1 MTAKI
6 LRIIGIIFL
15 CSICFFPLLRFVA
28 PLLSNSSLT
37 FFLFM
42 SFLHSIFMIGVA
54 WFVSK
59 TSIKPQPFDRKN
71 ESIGLF
77 LFLSGVFFVIAFGM
91 GAPPRDASVWIANR
105 THEVWRAIF
114 LELAV
119 FCSGLGL
126 FFFSRLIKS
135 NFSKTFGTV
144 FLILAVIGIVLTV
157 YDFYWG
163 LFLLP
168 NDIDTWAKEGKDLKQ
183 FFNHYD
189 DMKNELRGTARCLI
203 YLVSILTFFV
213 GWKLKIIKTW
223 VAVILSLL
231 CIFFLQDV
239 FIPLISDISQINIH
253 IGMVPAVALSP
264 LYLLGVYWIAE
275 YMNKKSLT

>member
-1 MTAKI
+1 MTARI

-42 SFLHSIFMIGVA
+42 SLLHSIFMIGVA
-54 WFVSK
+54 WFVNKTASK
-59 TSIKPQPFDRKN
+59 SQPFDINNK
-71 ESIGLF
+71 SIGLF

-91 GAPPRDASVWIANR
+91 GAPPRDANEWIANR

-119 FCSGLGL
+119 FCTGLGL
-126 FFFSRLIKS
+126 YFFSRLIFN

-144 FLILAVIGIVLTV
+144 FLILAVIGVGLTV

-163 LFLLP
+163 LFIIP

-183 FFNHYD
+183 FFAHY
-189 DMKNELRGTARCLI
+189 DMKNGLRGTARCLI

-223 VAVILSLL
+223 VVVILSLL
-231 CIFFLQDV
+231 CVFFLQDV
-239 FIPLISDISQINIH
+239 FVPLISDISTINIH

-264 LYLLGVYWIAE
+264 LYLLSVYWITE
-275 YMNKKSLT
+275 YVNKKSLT

>member
-1 MTAKI
+1 MTARI

-37 FFLFM
+37 YFLFM
-42 SFLHSIFMIGVA
+42 SFLHSILMIGIA
-54 WFVSK
+54 WFVNKSASK
-59 TSIKPQPFDRKN
+59 SQPFAISNK
-71 ESIGLF
+71 SIGLF

-91 GAPPRDASVWIANR
+91 GAPPRDANEWIANR
-105 THEVWRAIF
+105 THEIWRAIF

-119 FCSGLGL
+119 FCTGLGL
-126 FFFSRLIKS
+126 YFFSRLIIN
-135 NFSKTFGTV
+135 NFSKTFGTM
-144 FLILAVIGIVLTV
+144 FLILAVIGVGLTV

-163 LFLLP
+163 LFLIP
-168 NDIDTWAKEGKDLKQ
+168 NDIDTWAKDGKDLKQ

-189 DMKNELRGTARCLI
+189 MKNGLRGTARCLI

-239 FIPLISDISQINIH
+239 FFPLISDVTKINVH

-264 LYLLGVYWIAE
+264 LYLLGLYWIAE
-275 YMNKKSLT
+275 YVNKKTI